1 MVPQA
6 RPLPNSSGRGKT
18 HRVVKIAIVTGVLVG
33 LALIFVLPFLWV
45 ISISLRSENSIFS
58 SASWIPKVFL
68 WANYLKALRYFP
80 FFHDALNT
88 MIITVPSVL
97 GTLVSSSFVAYG
109 LAHLE
114 WRGRNSVFVVVMTH
128 MFIPVWITII
138 PLYVIFFHLHLI
150 DTFYPLILP
159 NLFGSAFSIFLFRQ
173 FFMRQPKSLIDAAR
187 IDGASELRIFANIV
201 MPMSKPAILVV
212 LLLNVVWNWTDFFG
226 PLVYLT
232 NPAKYTL
239 MLGLA
244 TFQGKHLTL
253 WPELMAANVM
263 VIVPVLVLFFVGQ
276 RHFMEGINLTG
287 TTG

>member
-6 RPLPNSSGRGKT
+6 RPVPISRGGGKT
-18 HRVVKIAIVTGVLVG
+18 RRIAKIAIVTGVLVG
-33 LALIFVLPFLWV
+33 LALIFILPFLWV

-68 WANYLKALRYFP
+68 WANYLRALRYFP

-114 WRGRNSVFVVVMTH
+114 WRGRNSVFIVVMTH

>member
-1 MVPQA
+1 MLERT
-6 RPLPNSSGRGKT
+6 RPRSVGATFST
-18 HRVVKIAIVTGVLVG
+18 HRRAINIALVTIVLTG
-33 LALIFVLPFLWV
+33 LAVIFVIPFLWV

-58 SASWIPKVFL
+58 QGSWIPKVFL
-68 WANYLKALRYFP
+68 WSNYVAALHYFP
-80 FFHDALNT
+80 FFRDTLNT
-88 MIITVPSVL
+88 LIITVPSVL
-97 GTLVSSSFVAYG
+97 GSLISSALVAYG

-114 WRGRNSVFVVVMTH
+114 WRGKNSVFLVIMSH
-128 MFIPVWITII
+128 MLIPIWVTII
-138 PLYVIFFHLHLI
+138 PLYVIFFHLHMI
-150 DTFYPLILP
+150 DTFGPLILP

-173 FFMRQPKSLIDAAR
+173 FFLRQPKALLDAAR
-187 IDGASELRIFANIV
+187 MDGASELRIFSTIV

-212 LLLNVVWNWTDFFG
+212 LLLSFVWNWTDFFG
-226 PLVYLT
+226 PLVYLS

-263 VIVPVLVLFFVGQ
+263 VIAPVLILFFFAQ
-276 RHFMEGINLTG
+276 RHFMEGISLTG